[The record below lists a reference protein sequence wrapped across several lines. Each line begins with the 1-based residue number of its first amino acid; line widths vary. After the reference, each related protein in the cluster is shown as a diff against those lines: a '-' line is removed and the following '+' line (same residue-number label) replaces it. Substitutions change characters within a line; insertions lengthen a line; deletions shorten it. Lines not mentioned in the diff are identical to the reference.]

1 MELPPST
8 AVPVKGM
15 RNNVFLFAP
24 HTTAGPVGM
33 GSDHSD
39 KDVCVKMGKQPM
51 ARLARK
57 KAKGCT
63 VNYQRAPPYVTAYVY
78 VKMVQHYL
86 ISSYTEM
93 LFHSAHTPSRL
104 RANATTAG
112 PVDALLVH
120 LLAEPSGN
128 GPDMGHILH
137 GGPEGA
143 LHGLLFVSTRDV
155 FVQICRPDSFYYDFE
170 APYDVR

>member
-51 ARLARK
+51 ARLARQ

-63 VNYQRAPPYVTAYVY
+63 VNYQRAPPYVTARPVARGATS
-78 VKMVQHYL
+78 KNGA
-86 ISSYTEM
+86 T
-93 LFHSAHTPSRL
+93 LFDFKL
-104 RANATTAG
+104 YGNA
-112 PVDALLVH
+112 L
-120 LLAEPSGN
+120 S
-128 GPDMGHILH
+128 
-137 GGPEGA
+137 
-143 LHGLLFVSTRDV
+143 
-155 FVQICRPDSFYYDFE
+155 
-170 APYDVR
+170 